1 MSGMSREKPAL
12 DRARCMDKAW
22 SLYESSGERIRNA
35 GVRYPDSIVSQP
47 ILPMVLCAKESSS
60 SSSAASASVRYH
72 ETEDR
77 WPLWLRRTAIERRE
91 RSILMCRPSRK
102 GSLRRWHGISKK
114 GEADAKSRWAVA
126 KFRDR
131 IETVRPPSIPKLGSA
146 SSRIADP
153 HPKCRRLRISMAG
166 PGGRLFTAGGSAA
179 SPVRLPVSF
188 GPVALVPQRWRIDM
202 EKKGNRLW
210 TTKPHCTRQ
219 PHGFCSARLEFG
231 SSNKFT

>member
-60 SSSAASASVRYH
+60 SSSAAASASVRYH

-114 GEADAKSRWAVA
+114 GEADAKSGWAVA

-131 IETVRPPSIPKLGSA
+131 VETVRRHA
-146 SSRIADP
+146 SQSWDRRRSRIADP

-166 PGGRLFTAGGSAA
+166 PGGRLFTAGWSAA
-179 SPVRLPVSF
+179 SPVASKFWSRCP
-188 GPVALVPQRWRIDM
+188 G
-202 EKKGNRLW
+202 
-210 TTKPHCTRQ
+210 
-219 PHGFCSARLEFG
+219 SAAIE
-231 SSNKFT
+231 N